1 MFKNWE
7 YVVLSRVRTLS
18 GLFLIKPI
26 DMDKSFK
33 SSEELKK
40 YMERAR
46 QKESNM
52 MEQRKVAISNI
63 NWSQT

>member
-1 MFKNWE
+1 
-7 YVVLSRVRTLS
+7 
-18 GLFLIKPI
+18 
-26 DMDKSFK
+26 MDKSFK
-33 SSEELKK
+33 PSEELKK

-46 QKESNM
+46 QKESNL